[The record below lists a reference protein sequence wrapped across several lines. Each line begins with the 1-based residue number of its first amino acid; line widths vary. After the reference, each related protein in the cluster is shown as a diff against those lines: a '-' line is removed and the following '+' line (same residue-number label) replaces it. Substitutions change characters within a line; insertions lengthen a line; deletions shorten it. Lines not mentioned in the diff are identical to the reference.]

1 MSNENNVPNEGTAYC
16 NLNERQQKLNEIKKS
31 LIGTSQINP

>member
-1 MSNENNVPNEGTAYC
+1 MSNENNTPDEGTAYC

-31 LIGTSQINP
+31 KIGISQQSP